1 MSWAISRF
9 ALITKDSVCS
19 IYPGMAQGGLGG
31 MIPTGVAF
39 ASYYATLSTHR
50 VGVVVGSGDGICRIL
65 TLAVSSCAIDFL
77 F

>member
-9 ALITKDSVCS
+9 SLITKDSVCS

-39 ASYYATLSTHR
+39 CFLLCHAIDP
-50 VGVVVGSGDGICRIL
+50 SGGRGGGERGWYLPDID
-65 TLAVSSCAIDFL
+65 VSS
-77 F
+77 